1 MNLLIMD
8 RFVLSDLKSGH
19 KKCAHL
25 NVKTTNLQSQ
35 QLK

>member
-8 RFVLSDLKSGH
+8 RFVLSDLTGH